1 MRHLLLYQQL
11 EKQAFAL
18 TNAPQGVWNQTPM
31 GVCIAV
37 EWHCFAFTFRMNRPA
52 KSRRTKP
59 RSQRLVLVCVVV
71 FAVLLLLLRM
81 LRFVHGRH

>member
-1 MRHLLLYQQL
+1 V
-11 EKQAFAL
+11 
-18 TNAPQGVWNQTPM
+18 NAPQAVWNQTL
-31 GVCIAV
+31 CAAYIAV
-37 EWHCFAFTFRMNRPA
+37 EWLCFAFTLRMTRPA

-59 RSQRLVLVCVVV
+59 RSQRLVLVWAVA